1 MGGTGGSTQGQ
12 ERRSAPLTA
21 EPLAARAD
29 FGSPRPSAPSL
40 SNYAKPGRAQ
50 GRAGIQGRTSAG
62 ISGGKP
68 CPVGRSANAGHRWG
82 GRRAFKHKGP
92 SPGKFRKR
100 PRRRWTFKDIGI
112 LTWNVL
118 DLPARAQGL
127 QVLRPPLP
135 SQPRNASRGR
145 WPSNT
150 RSSSPDPRDSPA
162 RAQAPGAGNAGG
174 GPSNRP
180 WTGSVHQ
187 RGQGAAARHTS
198 PPMASTH
205 SRGCGP
211 LARATPRRG
220 RMGQNGYF
228 VYTTFCPSPEAPA
241 HPSH

>member
-1 MGGTGGSTQGQ
+1 MMPQGSTFTTRPQLAGTFGMVASTHWLA
-12 ERRSAPLTA
+12 SA
-21 EPLAARAD
+21 
-29 FGSPRPSAPSL
+29 
-40 SNYAKPGRAQ
+40 
-50 GRAGIQGRTSAG
+50 AGMAVLEK
-62 ISGGKP
+62 GG
-68 CPVGRSANAGHRWG
+68 NA
-82 GRRAFKHKGP
+82 
-92 SPGKFRKR
+92 
-100 PRRRWTFKDIGI
+100 
-112 LTWNVL
+112 L
-118 DLPARAQGL
+118 DAVARAQAR

-211 LARATPRRG
+211 LARATRAAGRDGAERVFCLHDILSISRGPRPPKPLILAILVIQMTRLT
-220 RMGQNGYF
+220 RF
-228 VYTTFCPSPEAPA
+228 F
-241 HPSH
+241 